1 MIPDIDSMFDKFG
14 SIMGVSKEEY
24 DKMMEMPYDSEL
36 TRLNE
41 TYLEKKKEALEKKK
55 EAEEAEFCF
64 KAAKFYFKAAVLVR
78 AMKHQGRLE

>member
-1 MIPDIDSMFDKFG
+1 MTHYIDLMFDKLG

-24 DKMMEMPYDSEL
+24 EKAMKMPFDSEL

-41 TYLEKKKEALEKKK
+41 TYLEKKD

-64 KAAKFYFKAAVLVR
+64 KAAVLAK
-78 AMKHQGRLE
+78 AMKLQGILK